1 MEIMKH
7 LSNKE
12 FSQKKLEEYANWNKL
27 TQYGRQNPIWFME
40 YMMGVSLMDFQKYV
54 YMNSWVKQFV
64 LLLQC
69 RGAGKTTTGALLNM
83 TKMLLI
89 PNWKTY
95 VASNSL
101 AQSIEVFKKIESIAL
116 NQIPSFKSLTDIYAE
131 EVERSA
137 NSETGFIHDP
147 KGYHFKLFNNSELTT
162 LSSNLTAN
170 RGKRGSV
177 MFDEC
182 GWLSDEAY
190 AVLESFINVDTTF
203 KLGTETVSHIDPR
216 QVPLQLLYTSSAS
229 DVESHYFQIFE
240 KFSKKQM
247 MGDPNYFVANLTA
260 DALLKHTTVNGKSIK
275 SHLSQA
281 QIDKAFEDNPDLAE
295 RELYNHFRKGGG
307 VNAVVSMDLLN
318 HNSEV
323 RKPLLLNDTGKKKF
337 IFCYDPARNFD
348 GSVLS
353 IFELCEDEEHG
364 YYLRLVNVISMVDP
378 ESRNKTPLPM
388 TEQLKIIKKQMLL
401 YNGVGAAEWENIEFW
416 IDAGSGGGGISAV
429 ADQLLDDWVDES
441 GVKHRGIIDPV
452 HKQYETAR
460 KKYPLA
466 MPIVH
471 LVDPQGYKKIIY
483 DACQK
488 MCQLNLI
495 KFTAYDGKDS
505 ITFLDSK
512 EEIVT
517 QELTNS
523 EKLALANI
531 ELAKTELSYMC
542 RYETA
547 NGNVQYEL
555 ERSKANKMHDDRAY
569 TMALGAYALSTLR
582 RHDLI
587 TPVINND
594 AANFFLSRPAKTYK

>member
-1 MEIMKH
+1 MEIMKR
-7 LSNKE
+7 LTDKE
-12 FSQKKLEEYANWNKL
+12 FSQKKLEEYANWTKI
-27 TQYGRQNPIWFME
+27 TQYGRQNPIWFMSE
-40 YMMGVSLMDFQKYV
+40 MMGVELMDFQKYI
-54 YMNSWVKQFV
+54 YMNSWIKQFV
-64 LLLQC
+64 LWLEC
-69 RGAGKTTTGALLNM
+69 RGAGKTVKGALLHM
-83 TKMLLI
+83 TKMLLL
-89 PNWKTY
+89 PNWKVY

-101 AQSIEVFKKIESIAL
+101 AQSIECFKKIEGLAY
-116 NQIPSFKSLTDIYAE
+116 NQIPSFKSLTDMYADE
-131 EVERSA
+131 LERSA
-137 NSETGFIHDP
+137 NNETGFVHDP
-147 KGYHFKLFNNSELTT
+147 KGYHFKLFNNSELVT
-162 LSSNLTAN
+162 LSSNLTTN

-203 KLGTETVSHIDPR
+203 RLGTDTISHIDPR

-229 DVESHYFQIFE
+229 DVESHYFQIFQ
-240 KFSKKQM
+240 KFAKKQM
-247 MGDPNYFVANLTA
+247 MGDPNYFVADLTA
-260 DALLKHTTVNGKSIK
+260 DALLKHSSVNGIPIK

-295 RELYNHFRKGGG
+295 RELYNHFRKGSG
-307 VNAVVSMDLLN
+307 VNAVVSMEILN

-401 YNGVGAAEWENIEFW
+401 YNGAGAAEWENIEFW

-594 AANFFLSRPAKTYK
+594 TADFFLCRPAKTYR

>member
-1 MEIMKH
+1 MEIMKR
-7 LSNKE
+7 LTDKE
-12 FSQKKLEEYANWNKL
+12 FSQKKLEEYAIWTKIA
-27 TQYGRQNPIWFME
+27 QSGRKNPIWFMQE
-40 YMMGVSLMDFQKYV
+40 MMGVELMDYQKYT
-54 YMNSWVKQFV
+54 YMNSWIRQFV
-64 LLLQC
+64 LWLKC
-69 RGAGKTTTGALLNM
+69 RGAGKTIEGALLHM
-83 TKMLLI
+83 CKMLLI
-89 PNWKTY
+89 PNWKVY

-101 AQSIEVFKKIESIAL
+101 AQSIECFKKIEDL
-116 NQIPSFKSLTDIYAE
+116 TYNRIPSFKSLTDMYAE
-131 EVERSA
+131 ELYRSP
-137 NSETGFIHDP
+137 NNETGFIHDP
-147 KGYHFKLFNNSELTT
+147 KGYNFKLFNNSELTT
-162 LSSNLTAN
+162 LSSNLTTN
-170 RGKRGSV
+170 RGRRGAV

-203 KLGTETVSHIDPR
+203 RLGTESTVHIDPR

-229 DVESHYFQIFE
+229 DVASHYYQIFQT
-240 KFSKKQM
+240 FAKKQM
-247 MGDPNYFVANLTA
+247 IGDPNYFVADLTA
-260 DALLKHTTVNGKSIK
+260 DALLNHTTVNGVSIK

-295 RELYNHFRKGGG
+295 RELCNHFRKGSGI
-307 VNAVVSMDLLN
+307 NAVVKMEVLN

-323 RKPLLLNDTGKKKF
+323 RKPLLFNDTGKKKF

-348 GSVLS
+348 GSILS
-353 IFELCEDEEHG
+353 IFEQCESEDYG
-364 YYLRLVNVISMVDP
+364 YYLRLVNVISMIDT

-388 TEQLKIIKKQMLL
+388 TEQLKIIKKQMVL
-401 YNGVGAAEWENIEFW
+401 YNGEGAAEWENIDFW

-429 ADQLLDDWVDES
+429 ADQLLDDWIDEN
-441 GVKHRGIIDPV
+441 GVKHRGIIDPI

-495 KFTAYDGKDS
+495 KFTSYDGKDS
-505 ITFLDSK
+505 ITFFD
-512 EEIVT
+512 ENGEIVT
-517 QELTNS
+517 QDLSNS
-523 EKLALANI
+523 EKLALTNI

-547 NGNVQYEL
+547 GGNVQYEL
-555 ERSKANKMHDDRAY
+555 ERDKANKMHDDRAY

-582 RHDLI
+582 RHELT
-587 TPVINND
+587 TPVID
-594 AANFFLSRPAKTYK
+594 VSATDFFMARPAKSYT